1 MTLKSAY
8 DDLRQRTMEK
18 IPGTLERLQYVAGL
32 RSSNNGYKHWGFER
46 QHGNEETQGAFT
58 KVHKTLVRTVL
69 RTPLNV
75 LRGDLELS
83 SVAHAANPLSYA
95 SQLSTGSDRLL
106 PSKCPKETELHL
118 VSVLQTLL
126 VLANRGDESSRSA

>member
-18 IPGTLERLQYVAGL
+18 IPGTLEKLQYVAGL
-32 RSSNNGYKHWGFER
+32 RSSNDGYKHWGFER
-46 QHGNEETQGAFT
+46 QHGNEETQDAFT
-58 KVHKTLVRTVL
+58 KVHRTLVRTVL
-69 RTPLNV
+69 RTPLNA
-75 LRGDLELS
+75 LRRDLELS
-83 SVAHAANPLSYA
+83 RGAHAASPLSYA
-95 SQLSTGSDRLL
+95 SQLSIGLDRLL

-126 VLANRGDESSRSA
+126 VLANRGDEGSRSA